1 MKLYIESQMWGMYE
15 LGAKVEELTPEFIDA
30 YIEHAKGFEKIGFC
44 SAAIAELVG
53 RVTSTE
59 ELIRA
64 MMERYNMTCNQALLA
79 ILLPEH
85 DDKLY
90 FNRKEYPKQIERL
103 KTLRQLVQ
111 EVQDVINKN
120 ITI

>member
-1 MKLYIESQMWGMYE
+1 MWGMYE

>member
-15 LGAKVEELTPEFIDA
+15 VGAKVEELTPEFIDA
-30 YIEHAKGFEKIGFC
+30 YIEYAKGFEKIGFC
-44 SAAIAELVG
+44 SEAIAELVG

-59 ELIRA
+59 ELIRT

-90 FNRKEYPKQIERL
+90 FNREEYPKQIERL

-111 EVQDVINKN
+111 EVQDVLN
-120 ITI
+120 

>member
-1 MKLYIESQMWGMYE
+1 MKLYIESQDLGMYE
-15 LGAKVEELTPEFIDA
+15 VGAKIEELTPEFIDA
-30 YIEHAKGFEKIGFC
+30 YIEYAKGFEKIGFC
-44 SAAIAELVG
+44 SEAIAELVG

-59 ELIRA
+59 ELIRT

-90 FNRKEYPKQIERL
+90 FNREEYPKQIERL
-103 KTLRQLVQ
+103 KILRRLVQ
-111 EVQDVINKN
+111 EVQEVLN
-120 ITI
+120 